1 MNMDESVEAVLSE
14 RIRECVARKRLPD
27 GFGARLSASVR
38 RAQRRHGGR
47 VVRDEFRAV
56 GDSPR
61 MFQTNTKLKK
71 KGRRT
76 MSVKL
81 IVIIC
86 VAVVAV
92 FGVVFL
98 GKAMDGKDGKGDGK

>member
-1 MNMDESVEAVLSE
+1 
-14 RIRECVARKRLPD
+14 
-27 GFGARLSASVR
+27 
-38 RAQRRHGGR
+38 
-47 VVRDEFRAV
+47 
-56 GDSPR
+56 